1 MKKFIKIC
9 MVVVPVALLSWGF
22 LLKQNDTG
30 EEVLLKVIKENL
42 DYMHFAP
49 LEMNDALSSKA
60 FDKYLDYIDGN
71 KRFLLQSDVEQLQVN
86 RNQIDDQTISGSYV
100 FFDNTIVLLNKR
112 INESQKYYREILAT
126 PFDFT
131 GNDSVNFGE
140 DQPYASNENEMK
152 ERWRQYLKYNVM
164 TRVAAALSIEKAKE
178 SDTTNTV
185 DIKSLEQ
192 IEIDTRKAVLK
203 NHNDW
208 FVRMK
213 KLDRR
218 KRLATYVNAIT
229 TLYDPHTTYFPP
241 ADKENFDIRM
251 SGQLQGIGAQLQEK
265 DGYIRVTSIVAGSPS
280 ALQGELQANDLILK
294 VAQGEEEPVDIVNAP
309 IDDAVKLI
317 RGDKGTEV
325 RLTVQKPDGSVKII
339 PIIRDIVKLEET
351 YAKSV
356 MLKDESNKKVGYLHL
371 PSFYA
376 DFNGENGA
384 SSSKDV
390 KRELK
395 KLEKEGAKSLI
406 FDLRNNG
413 GGSLQDVVDIAGY
426 FIDKGPVVQV
436 KARNYSARILEDQ
449 AGGKIWDK
457 PVVIMVN
464 EFSASASEI
473 LAAAIQDYGRGIII
487 GSHTTHGKGS
497 VQQFFDLNRTLRGT
511 GYPDLGALKI
521 TTQKFYRIDGSTTQL
536 RGVTPDIIWPDNY
549 TYIPTGEKEQDNSL
563 EWDKIEA
570 TEFTVD
576 ITDKPKFESVIA
588 ASKQRIN
595 ENPVFIEVDK
605 NAQRW
610 KAQRDR
616 KLFTLNLAKYQAE
629 TAAQKEISDQYRT
642 LFKPFDVMKVQSL
655 KADKEVLKEDSTKA
669 LRAKDWHKALQKD
682 IYLYETIQVAEDLI

>member
-1 MKKFIKIC
+1 MRRFIKIS
-9 MVVVPVALLSWGF
+9 MIVVPVALISWGF

-49 LEMNDALSSKA
+49 LEMNDELSEKA
-60 FDKYLDYIDGN
+60 FDNYLDFVDGN
-71 KRFLLQSDVEQLQVN
+71 KRFLLAEDVELLKVN
-86 RNQIDDQTISGSYV
+86 RQLIDDQTEAGSYV
-100 FFDNTIVLLNKR
+100 FFDNTLALVSKR
-112 INESQKYYREILAT
+112 VKECQTYYREILAT

-131 GNDSVNFGE
+131 EKETVDFGE
-140 DQPYASNENEMK
+140 DIPYAANAAEMK
-152 ERWRQYLKYNVM
+152 ERWRKYLKYNVL
-164 TRVAAALSIEKAKE
+164 TRVATALDIEKAKE
-178 SDTTNTV
+178 ADSTNT
-185 DIKSLEQ
+185 DEIKSLET
-192 IEIDTRKAVLK
+192 IEKETREAVLK
-203 NHNDW
+203 NHDDW
-208 FVRMK
+208 FERLN
-213 KLDRR
+213 KLDR
-218 KRLATYVNAIT
+218 KERLSTYVNAIT

-265 DGYIRVTSIVAGSPS
+265 DGYIRVTSIVPGSPS
-280 ALQGELQANDLILK
+280 ALQGQLKANDLILK
-294 VAQGEEEPVDIVNAP
+294 VAQGDGEAVDIVNAR

-325 RLTVQKPDGSVKII
+325 RLTVKKPDGTVVVI
-339 PIIRDIVKLEET
+339 PIIRDVVKLEET

-356 MLKDESNKKVGYLHL
+356 MLKDASNKKVGYLYL

-376 DFNGENGA
+376 DFNGEGGP

-395 KLEKEGAKSLI
+395 KLQKEGAKSLI

-436 KARNYSARILEDQ
+436 KARNYPPRILEDES
-449 AGGKIWDK
+449 GGKIWDM

-473 LAAAIQDYGRGIII
+473 LAAAIQDYGRGIIV
-487 GSHTTHGKGS
+487 GSHI
-497 VQQFFDLNRTLRGT
+497 DLNRTLRGT

-536 RGVTPDIIWPDNY
+536 KGVTPDIIWPDNY
-549 TYIPTGEKEQDNSL
+549 TYIPTGEKEQHYSL
-563 EWDKIEA
+563 EWDKIEPA
-570 TEFTVD
+570 EYVVD
-576 ITDKPKFESVIA
+576 VTDKPKFKSVIK
-588 ASKQRIN
+588 SSQKRIENNSVFN
-595 ENPVFIEVDK
+595 EIDK

-610 KAQRDR
+610 KEQRD
-616 KLFTLNLAKYQAE
+616 KHIFTLNLAEYQAE
-629 TAAQKEISDQYRT
+629 TKAQKEISDEYSK
-642 LFKPFDVMKVQSL
+642 LFKSFDEMKIFSL
-655 KADKEVLKEDSTKA
+655 KADTDDLKADSTKME
-669 LRAKDWHKALQKD
+669 RANDWHKSLRKD
-682 IYLYETIQVAEDLI
+682 IYLYETIQVAEELM

>member
-1 MKKFIKIC
+1 MRKFLKIS
-9 MVVVPVALLSWGF
+9 MVIVPIALISWGF

-49 LEMNDALSSKA
+49 LEMNDALSEKA
-60 FDKYLDYIDGN
+60 FDKYLDFIDGN
-71 KRFLLQSDVEQLQVN
+71 KRFLLASDIKQLEVD
-86 RNQIDDQTISGSYV
+86 RLKIDDQTIAGSYV
-100 FFDNTIVLLNKR
+100 FFDNSLVLLNNR
-112 INESQKYYREILAT
+112 IEECQDYYRGILET
-126 PFDFT
+126 PFVFT
-131 GNDSVNFGE
+131 ENETVEFGE
-140 DQPYASNENEMK
+140 DLPYAANQAEMK
-152 ERWRQYLKYNVM
+152 ERWRKYLKYNVM
-164 TRVAAALSIEKAKE
+164 TRVATALSIENAKKAD
-178 SDTTNTV
+178 STNT
-185 DIKSLEQ
+185 DEIKSFEM
-192 IEIDTRKAVLK
+192 IEKDTRAAVLK

-208 FVRMK
+208 FERLK

-218 KRLATYVNAIT
+218 ERLTTYVNAIT

-265 DGYIRVTSIVAGSPS
+265 DGYIRVTSIVPGSPS
-280 ALQGELQANDLILK
+280 ALQGELKANDLILK
-294 VAQGEEEPVDIVNAP
+294 VAQGDGEAVDIVNAR

-325 RLTVQKPDGSVKII
+325 RLTVKKPDGTVKII
-339 PIIRDIVKLEET
+339 PIVRDIVMLEET

-356 MLKDESNKKVGYLHL
+356 MLHDESNKKVGYLYL

-376 DFNGENGA
+376 DFSGEGGP

-390 KRELK
+390 KKELK
-395 KLEKEGAKSLI
+395 KLMKDGAKSLI

-413 GGSLQDVVDIAGY
+413 GGSLQDVVEIVGF

-436 KARNYSARILEDQ
+436 KARNYPPRILEDE
-449 AGGKIWDK
+449 AGGILWDK

-473 LAAAIQDYGRGIII
+473 LAAAIQDYGRGIIV

-536 RGVTPDIIWPDNY
+536 KGVTPDIIWPDNY

-563 EWDKIEA
+563 EWDKIEPTTYTVNSTSA
-570 TEFTVD
+570 SHFTD
-576 ITDKPKFESVIA
+576 IISSSTK
-588 ASKQRIN
+588 RIK
-595 ENPVFIEVDK
+595 ENPVFIEIDK
-605 NAQRW
+605 NAVRW
-610 KAQRDR
+610 KAQRD
-616 KLFTLNLAKYQAE
+616 KHIFTLNLAAYQAE
-629 TAAQKEISDQYRT
+629 TAAKKVIADEYAK
-642 LFKPFDVMKVQSL
+642 LFKPFDALKIETLKDDKKVL
-655 KADKEVLKEDSTKA
+655 KADSTKA
-669 LRAKDWHKALQKD
+669 VRAKSWHNALRKD
-682 IYLYETIQVAEDLI
+682 IYLYETIQIAEELG

>member
-1 MKKFIKIC
+1 
-9 MVVVPVALLSWGF
+9 MVVIPLALISWGF

-49 LEMNDALSSKA
+49 LEMNDGLSEKA
-60 FDKYLDYIDGN
+60 FDNYLDFVDGN
-71 KRFLLQSDVEQLQVN
+71 KRFLLAEDVETLKVN
-86 RNQIDDQTISGSYV
+86 RQLIDDQTEAGSYV
-100 FFDNTIVLLNKR
+100 FFDNTLTILGKR
-112 INESQKYYREILAT
+112 VEECQSYYREILKT

-131 GNDSVNFGE
+131 EDETVDFGE
-140 DQPYASNENEMK
+140 DIPYAANGAELK
-152 ERWRQYLKYNVM
+152 ERWRKYLKYNVL
-164 TRVAAALSIEKAKE
+164 TRVATALAIEEAKAADSTNTDEIKSIE
-178 SDTTNTV
+178 T
-185 DIKSLEQ
+185 
-192 IEIDTRKAVLK
+192 IEIETRKAVLK
-203 NHNDW
+203 NHDDW
-208 FVRMK
+208 FVRLN
-213 KLDRR
+213 KLDR
-218 KRLATYVNAIT
+218 KERLSTYVNAIT

-265 DGYIRVTSIVAGSPS
+265 DGYIRVTSIVPGSPS
-280 ALQGELQANDLILK
+280 ALQGQLKANDLILK
-294 VAQGEEEPVDIVNAP
+294 VAQGDGEAVDIVNAR

-325 RLTVQKPDGSVKII
+325 RLTVKKPDGTVVII
-339 PIIRDIVKLEET
+339 PIIRDVVKLEET

-356 MLKDESNKKVGYLHL
+356 MLKDASNKKVGYLYL

-376 DFNGENGA
+376 DFNGDGGP

-395 KLEKEGAKSLI
+395 KLQKEGAKSLI

-413 GGSLQDVVDIAGY
+413 GGSLQDVVDIVGY

-436 KARNYSARILEDQ
+436 KARNYPPRILEDDN
-449 AGGKIWDK
+449 GGKLWDM

-473 LAAAIQDYGRGIII
+473 LAAAIQDYGRGVIV

-536 RGVTPDIIWPDNY
+536 KGVTPDIIWPDNY
-549 TYIPTGEKEQDNSL
+549 TYIPTGEKEQHYSL
-563 EWDKIEA
+563 EWDKIEP
-570 TEFTVD
+570 TNYVVD
-576 ITDKPKFESVIA
+576 VTYKPKFKSVIA
-588 ASKQRIN
+588 ASQQRIDKN
-595 ENPVFIEVDK
+595 ATFIEVDN
-605 NAQRW
+605 NAKRW
-610 KAQRDR
+610 KEQRD
-616 KLFTLNLAKYQAE
+616 KHIFTLNLATFQAE
-629 TAAQKEISDQYRT
+629 TKAQKEISDQYSK
-642 LFKPFDVMKVQSL
+642 LFNPFEEMKISNL
-655 KADKEVLKEDSTKA
+655 KADKDELQADSTKME
-669 LRAKDWHKALQKD
+669 RANAWHKSLQKD